1 MKIEDNRLVKDAVH
15 FCDINMG
22 DAFVYNREVY
32 IKTECS
38 GIRRNAFNLVADYPT
53 SFDADQ
59 KVVPVNAKVVIE

>member
-15 FCDINMG
+15 FCDIDIG
-22 DAFVYNREVY
+22 DAFEYNHEVF
-32 IKTECS
+32 IKTNTS
-38 GIRRNAFNLVADYPT
+38 GISRNAFNLVADNST